1 MIKTFYGYILSLIRE
16 CHGGMAFFIGETMRQ
31 IEAMSF
37 KMWFTR
43 ISASYKRMLNKDDGD
58 GKLILR
64 DIVGFSKLGLYEPS
78 IEYTP
83 EQLLE
88 LRGRQQMALHMLQH
102 LDIDAV
108 AMMQLQNEAYTQ
120 SNNLNED

>member
-1 MIKTFYGYILSLIRE
+1 MS
-16 CHGGMAFFIGETMRQ
+16 RQ
-31 IEAMSF
+31 IEAMDF

-43 ISASYKRMLNKDDGD
+43 ISASYKRLLDKNSGD

-64 DIVGFSKLGLYEPS
+64 DIVGFSKLGLYEDVK
-78 IEYTP
+78 YTP

-88 LRGRQQMALHMLQH
+88 LRGRQQMALHMLRH

-108 AMMQLQNEAYTQ
+108 KLMELQNEAYTQ
-120 SNNLNED
+120 GASLNNEE